1 MGFRL
6 RQSASFGFTLIELV
20 ISILIIGII
29 GALSTRMLFQGAGIY
44 FKQTDR
50 QKLTN
55 ESRSVFW
62 RIQKDIRNQGN
73 AIDFGSSDSDTLFL
87 IDIENQSRKY
97 CARDNG
103 KLFMITNS
111 KSFIIADSITPEK
124 TNFSYYNSS
133 FENITP
139 IEGNVLN
146 AAGVRLTKIDL
157 FFNRN
162 SDTLNLSSYVYP
174 QNFRFGQKKSYH
186 E

>member
-1 MGFRL
+1 MKQFTN
-6 RQSASFGFTLIELV
+6 SGFTLIELV

-50 QKLTN
+50 QKLTSQ
-55 ESRSVFW
+55 SRSTFW

-73 AIDFGSSDSDTLFL
+73 ASNFNSSNSDTLIL
-87 IDIENQSRKY
+87 VDIENQSRKY

-103 KLFMITNS
+103 KLFMIKNS
-111 KSFIIADSITPEK
+111 NSFLIADSITPAK

-139 IEGNVLN
+139 SEGNILN
-146 AAGVRLTKIDL
+146 AESVRLTKIDL
-157 FFNRN
+157 FFNRHN
-162 SDTLNLSSYVYP
+162 DTLSLSSYVYP

-186 E
+186 D

>member
-1 MGFRL
+1 
-6 RQSASFGFTLIELV
+6 
-20 ISILIIGII
+20 
-29 GALSTRMLFQGAGIY
+29 
-44 FKQTDR
+44 
-50 QKLTN
+50 
-55 ESRSVFW
+55 
-62 RIQKDIRNQGN
+62 
-73 AIDFGSSDSDTLFL
+73 
-87 IDIENQSRKY
+87 
-97 CARDNG
+97 
-103 KLFMITNS
+103 MITNS